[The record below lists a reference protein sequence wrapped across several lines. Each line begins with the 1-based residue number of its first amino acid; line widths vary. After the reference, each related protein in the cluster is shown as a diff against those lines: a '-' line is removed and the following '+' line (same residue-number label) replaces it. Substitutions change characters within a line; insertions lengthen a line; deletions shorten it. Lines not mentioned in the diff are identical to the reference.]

1 MNVHTVRVSF
11 LREKQPK
18 DFEKSTP
25 AIEFSAEVQDGE
37 DHAAVGRQLMRDA
50 VGIAYNALGLEV
62 PAPVAKKLGT
72 AAAAEPAA
80 RAKKAEPKSKAQAQT
95 APQTESTRQIS
106 ETPEDRRAPDDEL
119 PSDDLPADT
128 GIPEEPE
135 PKAEPKAKAPAGLT
149 TAAELQVA
157 MTVLVTE
164 RKITVAAIKE
174 ILLSFGAGRTSDL
187 PADKIPEVWN
197 AIQATV
203 GA

>member
-25 AIEFSAEVQDGE
+25 SIEFSAEVQDGE
-37 DHAAVGRQLMRDA
+37 DHAAAGRQLMRDA

-72 AAAAEPAA
+72 VAVAEPAA
-80 RAKKAEPKSKAQAQT
+80 RAKKAEPKPKAQAQT
-95 APQTESTRQIS
+95 EPVPQTESKRQIS
-106 ETPEDRRAPDDEL
+106 ETPEDRRAPDD
-119 PSDDLPADT
+119 DLPADT
-128 GIPEEPE
+128 GVPEEPE
-135 PKAEPKAKAPAGLT
+135 PEAEAPAGLT

-157 MTVLVTE
+157 MTDLVTK
-164 RKITVAAIKE
+164 RKITVAVIKD
-174 ILLSFGAGRTSDL
+174 ILGSFGVGRTSDL

-197 AIQATV
+197 AIQAAV